1 MLSWSVAR
9 QAHVCPFE
17 RGSRKCSDECR
28 KDLKLIGIR
37 RQSRHCNVS
46 SCTQSQEPFLDSS
59 RHFSI
64 SWFFWKRKRS
74 CYMSLPG
81 IGLLPLSMTLPFSGV
96 QGRHWNFLHSHFW
109 EVVTNYLP
117 FWRKLMDRM
126 LQMMA
131 ASLEDFKTYN
141 ILWIMCAFIGTDS
154 DLSPK

>member
-74 CYMSLPG
+74 CCM
-81 IGLLPLSMTLPFSGV
+81 
-96 QGRHWNFLHSHFW
+96 
-109 EVVTNYLP
+109 
-117 FWRKLMDRM
+117 
-126 LQMMA
+126 
-131 ASLEDFKTYN
+131 
-141 ILWIMCAFIGTDS
+141 
-154 DLSPK
+154 